1 MNQLLEPLSQLV
13 AEAIDRYVRLVLLVG
28 EYSAGKTRVLS
39 EFAADSSESILCVG
53 SSLSER
59 LIGQPARQ
67 RPVVANDTFGDL
79 MRDAGTNDSVLVD
92 NIEVLFLPSLQ
103 LDPLKLLQDSAR
115 NRTVVACWPGMIVN
129 QDLLYGGNGHPD
141 SRVFHSPDALLLA
154 I

>member
-1 MNQLLEPLSQLV
+1 MNQLVARLSQLV
-13 AEAIDRYVRLVLLVG
+13 IDARDRYVQLVLIVG
-28 EYSAGKTRVLS
+28 EHGSGKTEILS
-39 EFAADSSESILCVG
+39 EFAADSLAQILSAG
-53 SSLSER
+53 STLAER
-59 LIGQPARQ
+59 LVGEPMRQ
-67 RPVVANDTFGDL
+67 RPVLANDAFGDL
-79 MRDAGTNDSVLVD
+79 VREVASGDLVLVD

-115 NRTVVACWPGMIVN
+115 NRTVVACWPGTVVN